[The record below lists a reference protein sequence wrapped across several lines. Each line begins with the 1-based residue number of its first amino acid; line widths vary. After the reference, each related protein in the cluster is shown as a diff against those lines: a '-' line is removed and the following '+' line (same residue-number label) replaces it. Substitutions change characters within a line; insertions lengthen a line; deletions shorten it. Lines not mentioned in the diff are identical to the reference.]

1 MKRYEQ
7 ESSVEEEDEGDDEE
21 KFEMEKDPVKQTFLR
36 IMFAEGDFR
45 RPDIANIPTLVAFL
59 KEVIS
64 RFKETESTL
73 DFDKCFFLF
82 DDKRKKV
89 ISHRKLVKFY
99 QITQGDEVKIK
110 TQEDTDAIMNPISGE
125 ESMDEESEVEDVLSQ
140 KSS

>member
-21 KFEMEKDPVKQTFLR
+21 RFEMEKDPVKQTFLR

-99 QITQGDEVKIK
+99 
-110 TQEDTDAIMNPISGE
+110 
-125 ESMDEESEVEDVLSQ
+125 
-140 KSS
+140 